1 MFVAERKEEPAMANL
16 LRRGEGGSI
25 SPSRGI
31 DPFELMRDLMRW
43 EPHGELGSLG
53 SRELAFVPSF
63 EVKETKDAYVF
74 KADLPGIR
82 EEDLD
87 LSLTG
92 NRLTVAGRREEEKR
106 EEDERYFAFER
117 SYGSFSRS
125 FTLPE
130 GVDVEHAN
138 AELRDG
144 VLTVSLPKRPE
155 VKPKRIEVKKL
166 SPGKGEKA
174 QA

>member
-1 MFVAERKEEPAMANL
+1 MANL
-16 LRRGEGGSI
+16 LRRGEGGS
-25 SPSRGI
+25 SSLSRGF

-43 EPHGELGSLG
+43 EPYGELGSMA

-82 EEDLD
+82 EDDLD
-87 LSLTG
+87 LSFTG
-92 NRLTVAGRREEEKR
+92 NRLTVSGKREEEKR

>member
-1 MFVAERKEEPAMANL
+1 MIVAERKEEPAMANL

-25 SPSRGI
+25 SPSRGF

-43 EPHGELGSLG
+43 EPYGELGSMG

-92 NRLTVAGRREEEKR
+92 NRLTVSGRREEEKR
-106 EEDERYFAFER
+106 EEDERYFTFER

>member
-1 MFVAERKEEPAMANL
+1 MFFTERKEEPAMANL

-25 SPSRGI
+25 SPSRGV

-43 EPHGELGSLG
+43 EPYGELGSLG
-53 SRELAFVPSF
+53 SRELVFVPSF

-92 NRLTVAGRREEEKR
+92 NRLTVSGKREEEQR
-106 EEDERYFAFER
+106 EEAERYFAFER

-144 VLTVSLPKRPE
+144 VLTLSLPKRPE